1 LTNDNKI
8 MNKEIDFEQ
17 CKKCEA
23 ELTDNFCSKCGNPK
37 ILSKIDGKYIISE
50 IISVINFDKGIFYTI
65 KELLTKP
72 GENVQKFIHSDR
84 KRLVKPIIFLI
95 ICSLIYTITQQIL
108 RFEDGYV
115 NAGGFGDSALTSI
128 TEWIQKNYGY
138 ANILM
143 SIFIAFWIKIFFK
156 KYKYNFFEII
166 ILLCF
171 VMGIAM
177 LIYTTFGIIE
187 SITKIRILN
196 FAGIIGIIYTS
207 WAIGQFFD
215 KNKKMNYLKGLIAYL
230 LGMVSF
236 YFLAIILGL
245 GIDYI

>member
-1 LTNDNKI
+1 

-171 VMGIAM
+171 VMGIGM

>member
-143 SIFIAFWIKIFFK
+143 SIFIAFWIKVFFK

>member
-1 LTNDNKI
+1 

-143 SIFIAFWIKIFFK
+143 SIFIAFWIKVFFK

>member
-1 LTNDNKI
+1 

-37 ILSKIDGKYIISE
+37 MLSKIDGKYIMSE

-72 GENVQKFIHSDR
+72 GENVHKFIHSDR

-95 ICSLIYTITQQIL
+95 VCSLIYTITQQIL

-115 NAGGFGDSALTSI
+115 NAGGFGDSAVTSI

-171 VMGIAM
+171 VMGIGM

-187 SITKIRILN
+187 SITKIRILH
-196 FAGIIGIIYTS
+196 FAGVIGIIYTS

>member
-1 LTNDNKI
+1 

-37 ILSKIDGKYIISE
+37 ILSKIDGKYIMSE

-72 GENVQKFIHSDR
+72 GENVHKFIHSDR

-95 ICSLIYTITQQIL
+95 VCSLIYTITQQIL

-115 NAGGFGDSALTSI
+115 NAGGFGDSAVTSI

-171 VMGIAM
+171 VMGIGM

-187 SITKIRILN
+187 SITKIRILH
-196 FAGIIGIIYTS
+196 FAGVIGIIYTS

>member
-1 LTNDNKI
+1 

>member
-1 LTNDNKI
+1 

-72 GENVQKFIHSDR
+72 VENVQKFIHSDR

>member
-1 LTNDNKI
+1 

-115 NAGGFGDSALTSI
+115 NAGGFGDSALTSV